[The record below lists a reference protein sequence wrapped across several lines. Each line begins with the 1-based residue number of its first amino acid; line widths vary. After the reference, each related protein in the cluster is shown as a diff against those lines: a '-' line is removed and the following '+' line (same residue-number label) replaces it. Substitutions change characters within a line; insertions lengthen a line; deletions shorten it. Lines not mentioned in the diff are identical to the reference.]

1 MFTATSVHCVKQ
13 LVHNCALRHIRKTL
27 SIDDAKTV
35 ASELI
40 GSRLDHA
47 NSVLYDVSKRIQN
60 SLVRVNTCAKLR
72 AESSR
77 LLIDLHWLPIK
88 HRIDFKM
95 ATLTFKILS
104 TAEPS
109 YLASLV
115 SNYVPGIALRSA
127 DLHLCTYHSL
137 KL

>member
-1 MFTATSVHCVKQ
+1 MLTVHVGALCKAIYF
-13 LVHNCALRHIRKTL
+13 HIRALRHIRKTL

-35 ASELI
+35 ASALI
-40 GSRLDHA
+40 GSRLDYA
-47 NSVLYDVSKRIQN
+47 NSVLYGVSAANISKLQQIQN
-60 SLVRVNTCAKLR
+60 SLARVVTCAKHR
-72 AESSR
+72 VESSK

-95 ATLTFKILS
+95 GTITFKIRS

-115 SNYVPGIALRSA
+115 SN
-127 DLHLCTYHSL
+127 
-137 KL
+137 